1 MTQDAITEPPAAAPP
16 ADASATAALAPPF
29 RAEKQSTFRSLFG
42 ESFPDTP
49 VKYWEPGH
57 YTPERDSNYYFRQ
70 DLVLP
75 AMLWIGGIKKNLY
88 LSGPTSAGK
97 SSFIE
102 QLANRLG
109 LEVFRM
115 PCHKD
120 VEMLDFTGG
129 MELTQAGTEYI
140 AGALIMAMERGG
152 ILLIDEKDLLNPSV
166 GAALHTVLDGKP
178 LYVPQAKRW
187 IAPHRMFRIAATGN
201 SAGLGDA
208 TKVYKGVNRMNVATV
223 RRYLHVKV
231 DYMSQ
236 DEETALMKRVLPKLS
251 DTARDIMLRVA
262 NMTRQAFVGGLQE
275 VSGDE
280 QLDVVISTD
289 TLITWGKIVLVYE
302 KSPAMKGKDL
312 LAESLHPALLNCL
325 LDRDNINKAH
335 AILGFLERV
344 KGEIGKTGAP

>member
-1 MTQDAITEPPAAAPP
+1 MSETEVLAPP
-16 ADASATAALAPPF
+16 APVASAPAPAASPLTAF
-29 RAEKQSTFRSLFG
+29 RAEKQSSFRALFG

-49 VKYWEPGH
+49 VKHWEPAP
-57 YTPERDSNYYFRQ
+57 YTPEADPNYHFRQ
-70 DLVLP
+70 ELVLP

-102 QLANRLG
+102 QLAARLG

-115 PCHKD
+115 PCHRD

-129 MELTQAGTEYI
+129 MELTQSGTEYI

-166 GAALHTVLDGKP
+166 AAALHTVLDGKP

-201 SAGLGDA
+201 SAGLGDP
-208 TKVYKGVNRMNVATV
+208 TKLYKGVNRMNVATI

-231 DYMSQ
+231 DYMSA
-236 DEETALMKRVLPKLS
+236 DEETALLKRVLPKLS
-251 DTARDIMLRVA
+251 DTAREIMLRVA
-262 NMTRQAFVGGLQE
+262 NMTRQAFVGGLHE
-275 VSGDE
+275 VSGEE

-325 LDRDNINKAH
+325 LDRDNVNKAH

-344 KGEIGKTGAP
+344 KGDLGKAGAP

>member
-1 MTQDAITEPPAAAPP
+1 
-16 ADASATAALAPPF
+16 
-29 RAEKQSTFRSLFG
+29 
-42 ESFPDTP
+42 
-49 VKYWEPGH
+49 
-57 YTPERDSNYYFRQ
+57 
-70 DLVLP
+70 
-75 AMLWIGGIKKNLY
+75 MLWIGGIKKNLY
-88 LSGPTSAGK
+88 LSGPTAAGK

-129 MELTQAGTEYI
+129 MELTPAGTEYI
-140 AGALIMAMERGG
+140 PGALIMAMERGG

-187 IAPHRMFRIAATGN
+187 ISPGKMFRVAATGN
-201 SAGLGDA
+201 SAGLGDS
-208 TKVYKGVNRMNVATV
+208 TKLYKGVNRMNVATI

-236 DEETALMKRVLPKLS
+236 DEESALLKRLLPKLS

-275 VSGDE
+275 VTGDE

-325 LDRDNINKAH
+325 LDRDNVNKAH